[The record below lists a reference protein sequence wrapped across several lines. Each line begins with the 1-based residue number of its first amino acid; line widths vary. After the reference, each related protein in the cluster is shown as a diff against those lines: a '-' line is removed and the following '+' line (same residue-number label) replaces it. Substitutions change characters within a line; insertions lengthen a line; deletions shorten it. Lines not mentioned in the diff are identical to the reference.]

1 MLTLQ
6 EQETSILFDRAS
18 DKATIYSA
26 DPAVIRRLKRL
37 PAYTLK
43 REDKQGGRVIAATFE
58 ADKRIVTLRSALPK
72 KRDWTE
78 EEKTAARNRM
88 QAIRENQNLGIASR

>member
-1 MLTLQ
+1 MLTLA
-6 EQETSILFDRAS
+6 EMETSILLDKAS
-18 DKATIYSA
+18 DKASIYTA

-58 ADKRIVTLRSALPK
+58 ADKKLVLLRAKIPK
-72 KRDWTE
+72 REYDEATK
-78 EEKTAARNRM
+78 ARF
-88 QAIRENQNLGIASR
+88 RENLRKVTTRKANSL